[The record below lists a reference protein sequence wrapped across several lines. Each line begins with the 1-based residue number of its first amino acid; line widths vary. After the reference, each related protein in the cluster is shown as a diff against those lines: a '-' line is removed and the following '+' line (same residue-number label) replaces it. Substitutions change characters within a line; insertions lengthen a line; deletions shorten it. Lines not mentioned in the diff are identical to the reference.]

1 MNKIKSKI
9 DMYSSALAISKSTC
23 KAPTGYVLLP
33 RSRMARNKTKQQ
45 QNRTLLFQFTVIFR

>member
-1 MNKIKSKI
+1 
-9 DMYSSALAISKSTC
+9 MYSSALAISKSTC